1 MDKDTDD
8 QDNALLWV
16 DRDDKGNITGWE
28 MTIKASDAVKVLE
41 KLVDDLKRAGK
52 QITAEQ
58 YQTMLDH
65 IRKTQKTDSKK
76 KNRKK

>member
-1 MDKDTDD
+1 MDKDTND

-16 DRDDKGNITGWE
+16 DRDDKGNITDWE
-28 MTIKASDAVKVLE
+28 MTIKASDAVKILE
-41 KLVDDLKRAGK
+41 KLADDLKRAGK

-65 IRKTQKTDSKK
+65 IDCPS
-76 KNRKK
+76 

>member
-1 MDKDTDD
+1 MDKDTNGQDD
-8 QDNALLWV
+8 ALLWV
-16 DRDDKGNITGWE
+16 DRDDKGNITGWGL
-28 MTIKASDAVKVLE
+28 TIKEPDAVKILE

-65 IRKTQKTDSKK
+65 ICKTEKTNRKKKTQKK
-76 KNRKK
+76 